1 MGKEFTVL
9 QWVWDQA
16 MVFICTFHVLQ
27 AVWRWLN
34 ASHHHVPG
42 EQKVPLL
49 ASFKGL
55 LYFSS
60 KDNTD
65 VGQAFEDA
73 KGKFLK
79 EERVV
84 QHGKTWVQY
93 LKSFFTEPK
102 QGSVFTCFRHST
114 LDRAQETNNM
124 CEAPNRMIK
133 HDVLE
138 SVKAWNVVHLLHV
151 LSEALEGHFCDRIL
165 KQVDMSTDLKQFF
178 IKWKV
183 GKELRVGGVDTRLVR
198 AKVAEEEKEKKE
210 EEKEEKEDKTQEEG
224 NVWDLVLV
232 DPDTDDD
239 SDDEKENGGGEAG
252 TRAAVAGA
260 VARANAKGRG
270 AQAAADYY
278 EERIKPYTEATV
290 IKTKREFVFIVVS
303 RKEVAQG
310 MFVIYVCERGECGRA
325 SKGDA

>member
-9 QWVWDQA
+9 QRVWNKA
-16 MVFICTFHVLQ
+16 RVFICTFHVLQ

-42 EQKVPLL
+42 DQKVPLL
-49 ASFKGL
+49 ASFKRL

-60 KDNTD
+60 KDKTD
-65 VGQAFEDA
+65 VGEAFEEA
-73 KGKFLK
+73 KGQFLK

-84 QHGKTWVQY
+84 KHGKSWVKY
-93 LKSFFTEPK
+93 LQSFFTEPK
-102 QGSVFTCFRHST
+102 KESVFTCFRHST

-151 LSEALEGHFCDRIL
+151 LSDALEEHFCDRIL
-165 KQVDMSTDLKQFF
+165 HQVNKSTDFKQFF
-178 IKWKV
+178 INWKA
-183 GKELRVGGVDTRLVR
+183 GKESRVGRVDVELVK
-198 AKVAEEEKEKKE
+198 AKVAEEEKEEKE
-210 EEKEEKEDKTQEEG
+210 EEKENMTKEEG
-224 NVWDLVLV
+224 NGRDLVLV
-232 DPDTDDD
+232 DPDTDDE
-239 SDDEKENGGGEAG
+239 SHDEKENAGEGAA
-252 TRAAVAGA
+252 TRAEVVAA
-260 VARANAKGRG
+260 AARADAKARG

-278 EERIKPYTEATV
+278 ERRMKQYTEATV
-290 IKTKREFVFIVVS
+290 MKTRDEFVFIVVS

-310 MFVIYVCERGECGRA
+310 MFLYVYVGGVSVREQAWETNRG
-325 SKGDA
+325 